1 MYLIIFL
8 ILTLFGLKSYLKF
21 ACIYYIYI
29 YLFLLCLIFYR
40 SDSFVRDKDVSSD
53 YHSSSVPSVE
63 GEQEKKEEEEGE
75 GRGAPDTLSV
85 DSGLEEQQRELIT
98 HEDTVT
104 NENQKEEED
113 REREGET
120 GKVEYKGCGKI
131 KRQPSFILS
140 MIAGRRNTATLQYI
154 KIPAHLTNQQL
165 TRAQDEEQQLK
176 EEEEEEVIEMDVI
189 GEGGKRE
196 DKEKLIGKARRNQS
210 ATEWI
215 KSKLLLLKRGIT
227 TALKDLKMF
236 AKYVIKLYSMTKCVY
251 SLLSGI
257 KLPE

>member
-1 MYLIIFL
+1 M
-8 ILTLFGLKSYLKF
+8 
-21 ACIYYIYI
+21 
-29 YLFLLCLIFYR
+29 CLIFYR

-63 GEQEKKEEEEGE
+63 GEQEKKEEEEEEGE

-98 HEDTVT
+98 HEDTMT
-104 NENQKEEED
+104 NEKEEED

-120 GKVEYKGCGKI
+120 GKVEYKGRGKI

-154 KIPAHLTNQQL
+154 KIPAHLTNQRL
-165 TRAQDEEQQLK
+165 TRTQDEEQQLK
-176 EEEEEEVIEMDVI
+176 EEEEEEEEEEVIEMDVI
-189 GEGGKRE
+189 GEEGKRE

-251 SLLSGI
+251 SFFSGI

>member
-1 MYLIIFL
+1 M
-8 ILTLFGLKSYLKF
+8 
-21 ACIYYIYI
+21 
-29 YLFLLCLIFYR
+29 CLIFYR
-40 SDSFVRDKDVSSD
+40 SDSFIRDKDVSSD

-63 GEQEKKEEEEGE
+63 GEQEKKEEEEEEEGE

-98 HEDTVT
+98 HEDTMT
-104 NENQKEEED
+104 NENQQEDD

-120 GKVEYKGCGKI
+120 GKVEYKGRGKI
-131 KRQPSFILS
+131 KRQPSFILR

-176 EEEEEEVIEMDVI
+176 EEEEEEEEVIEMDVI
-189 GEGGKRE
+189 GGEGKRE

-227 TALKDLKMF
+227 TALRDLKMF
-236 AKYVIKLYSMTKCVY
+236 AKYVIKLYKCVY
-251 SLLSGI
+251 SLFSGI

>member
-1 MYLIIFL
+1 M
-8 ILTLFGLKSYLKF
+8 
-21 ACIYYIYI
+21 
-29 YLFLLCLIFYR
+29 
-40 SDSFVRDKDVSSD
+40 SSD

-63 GEQEKKEEEEGE
+63 GEQEKKEEEEEEGE
-75 GRGAPDTLSV
+75 VRGAPDTLSV

-98 HEDTVT
+98 HEDTMT
-104 NENQKEEED
+104 NEKEEED

-120 GKVEYKGCGKI
+120 GKVEYKGRGKI

-154 KIPAHLTNQQL
+154 KIPAHLTNQRL

-176 EEEEEEVIEMDVI
+176 EEEEEEEEEELIEMDVI
-189 GEGGKRE
+189 GEEGKRE
-196 DKEKLIGKARRNQS
+196 DKEKLARRNQS
-210 ATEWI
+210 AAEWI

-251 SLLSGI
+251 SFFSGI

>member
-1 MYLIIFL
+1 MCL
-8 ILTLFGLKSYLKF
+8 IL
-21 ACIYYIYI
+21 
-29 YLFLLCLIFYR
+29 YR

-63 GEQEKKEEEEGE
+63 GEQEKKEEEEEEGE
-75 GRGAPDTLSV
+75 VRGAPDTLSV

-98 HEDTVT
+98 HEDTMT
-104 NENQKEEED
+104 NEKEEED

-120 GKVEYKGCGKI
+120 GKVEYKGRGKI

-154 KIPAHLTNQQL
+154 KIPAHLTNQRL
-165 TRAQDEEQQLK
+165 TRTQDKEQQLK
-176 EEEEEEVIEMDVI
+176 EEEEEEEVIEMDAI
-189 GEGGKRE
+189 GEEGKRE

>member
-1 MYLIIFL
+1 MCL
-8 ILTLFGLKSYLKF
+8 IL
-21 ACIYYIYI
+21 
-29 YLFLLCLIFYR
+29 YR

-63 GEQEKKEEEEGE
+63 GEQEKKEEEEEEGE
-75 GRGAPDTLSV
+75 GRGAPDILSV

-98 HEDTVT
+98 HEDTMT
-104 NENQKEEED
+104 NENQQEEEED

-120 GKVEYKGCGKI
+120 GKVEYEGRGKI
-131 KRQPSFILS
+131 KREPSFILS

-154 KIPAHLTNQQL
+154 KIPAHLTNQRL
-165 TRAQDEEQQLK
+165 TGAQDKEQQLK
-176 EEEEEEVIEMDVI
+176 EEEDEEEEDEVIEMDVI

-227 TALKDLKMF
+227 TALRDLKMF

-251 SLLSGI
+251 SLFSGI

>member
-1 MYLIIFL
+1 M
-8 ILTLFGLKSYLKF
+8 
-21 ACIYYIYI
+21 
-29 YLFLLCLIFYR
+29 
-40 SDSFVRDKDVSSD
+40 SSD

-63 GEQEKKEEEEGE
+63 GEQEKKEEEGEEGE

-98 HEDTVT
+98 HEDTMT
-104 NENQKEEED
+104 NENQQEEED
-113 REREGET
+113 KEREGET
-120 GKVEYKGCGKI
+120 GKVEYKGRGKI

-140 MIAGRRNTATLQYI
+140 MIAGRRNSATLQYI
-154 KIPAHLTNQQL
+154 KIPAHLTNQRL

-176 EEEEEEVIEMDVI
+176 EEEEEEEEEEVIEMDVI
-189 GEGGKRE
+189 GEEGKRE
-196 DKEKLIGKARRNQS
+196 DKEKLARRNQS